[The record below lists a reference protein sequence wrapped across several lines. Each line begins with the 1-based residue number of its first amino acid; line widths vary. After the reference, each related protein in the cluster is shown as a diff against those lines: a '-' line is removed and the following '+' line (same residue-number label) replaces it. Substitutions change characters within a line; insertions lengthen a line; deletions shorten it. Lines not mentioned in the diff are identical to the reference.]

1 MSLSKC
7 LSLIMALFLS
17 GIAFA
22 QSPLQRITGVVLD
35 KASQQPLIGATVFIK
50 LESDQRMIGATTDA
64 DGRFVLDQVPVGRHF
79 LQCSYVG
86 YQPWVSSYL
95 EVTSGKRLDLRIELD
110 ESVMLGDSV
119 VVRAPRVASEASNE
133 YGLVSARSFTPEETQ
148 RFAGSINDPGRMAL
162 SLPGAQISTQDNEN
176 TIVVR
181 ANSPIGLSW
190 RLEGVEI
197 PNPNHFAEA
206 GSSGGGISAL
216 SIYVL
221 GASDFFTG
229 AFPAEYGN
237 ALAGVMDL
245 KFRKGNREERE
256 FRLQAGLI
264 GLDFAS
270 EGPLSKSKKSA
281 SYLFN
286 YRYSTLGILSQLGVN
301 VVNPLTSNSFHDLSF
316 NLYFPINKKSHLTF
330 FGFAGASSENKAAEA
345 DQAKWTS
352 FNEVYIYDFYT
363 KLGVTGLTYT
373 YLINEKS
380 YLYGTVSVGAND
392 IQSTD
397 DTVSYDL
404 VRTRIRNE
412 SYLNGRINTAWSY
425 NTKVGKAT
433 NLKAGFQASHL
444 FYDVYRDDYDNV
456 IDDLRIQM
464 EGNGTTFLFQPYA
477 VVRAQVAPALI
488 LQGGVNAMYF
498 KYTNEFIAE
507 PRMGAQIQLP
517 AGSINLAYG
526 LHSQILPFQTYEAV
540 TTDSLTGAYGGKPNQ
555 HLKMWRA
562 HHMAIN
568 LTQQFPGNV
577 RLKVELYYQAL
588 FNVPV
593 SIQSWSTY
601 SLINQ
606 DRNFFADSLSNE
618 GTGYNAGVEVT
629 LEKAFSNR
637 LFFLLS
643 GSVYDS
649 RFKTNNGGVDQYYNT
664 KYNSN
669 FNSALTFGKEW
680 DMKNNKRLEVGGRIL
695 WSGGMRYTPFDTQK
709 SMETG
714 RAVYVQSEA
723 YAEQNKNYF
732 RMDARVALRKNAARF
747 SWKLSLDIQ
756 NLTNYQNPQRPYFD
770 RWAGTQ
776 AFGYNTSIIPVISY
790 TIDF

>member
-1 MSLSKC
+1 MTFR
-7 LSLIMALFLS
+7 LFLVVWLLGQAS
-17 GIAFA
+17 FA
-22 QSPLQRITGVVLD
+22 QTPTQRISGLVLD
-35 KASQQPLIGATVFIK
+35 KASQQPLVGATVFIK
-50 LESDQRMIGATTDA
+50 LESEAGRIIGATTDTE
-64 DGRFVLDQVPVGRHF
+64 GHFSIESVPVGRHF
-79 LQCSYVG
+79 LNCTYVG
-86 YQPWVSSYL
+86 YQAWVSSYL
-95 EVTSGKRLDLRIELD
+95 EVTSAKKLDLTIELV
-110 ESVMLGDSV
+110 ESAIMGDTI
-119 VVRAPRVASEASNE
+119 VVRAPRVANEASNE
-133 YGLVSARSFTPEETQ
+133 FGLVSARSFTPEETQ

-245 KFRKGNREERE
+245 KFRKGNREDRE

-270 EGPLSKSKKSA
+270 EGPLSRSRKTS

-286 YRYSTLGILSQLGVN
+286 YRYSTLGILSKMGVN

-330 FGFAGASSENKAAEA
+330 FAFAGSSSENKAAEE
-345 DQAKWTS
+345 DQSKWES

-380 YLYGTVSVGAND
+380 YLTGTFSIGAND
-392 IQSTD
+392 IKSTD
-397 DTVSYDL
+397 DTIGYDAI
-404 VRTRIRNE
+404 RTRIRNE
-412 SYLNGRINTAWSY
+412 SYLNGRINTAWSF
-425 NTKVGKAT
+425 NTKLGKNT
-433 NLKAGFQASHL
+433 NLKAGFQASNL
-444 FYDVYRDDYDNV
+444 FYNVYRDDYDNA
-456 IDDLRIQM
+456 INDLRIQM
-464 EGNGTTFLFQPYA
+464 DGEGTTLLIQPYA
-477 VVRAQVAPALI
+477 VVRAQVSPKLI
-488 LQGGVNAMYF
+488 LQGGINTMYF
-498 KYTNEFIAE
+498 QYTNEFLVE
-507 PRMGAQIQLP
+507 PRIGAQIQLP

-526 LHSQILPFQTYEAV
+526 LHSQILPFQTYEAI
-540 TTDSLTGAYGGKPNQ
+540 TSDSLTGVYAGKPNQ

-562 HHMAIN
+562 HHAAIN
-568 LTQQFPGNV
+568 VTHEFSGNI
-577 RLKVELYYQAL
+577 RLKVEPYYQSL

-593 SIQSWSTY
+593 SLDSWNTY

-606 DRNFFADSLSNE
+606 DRNFFADSLSNA
-618 GTGYNAGVEVT
+618 GTGYNTGVEVT

-649 RFKTNNGGVDQYYNT
+649 KFKTNNGGLDQYYNT

-680 DMKNNKRLEVGGRIL
+680 DLTKSKRLEAGGRIL
-695 WSGGMRYTPFDTQK
+695 WSGGMRFTPFDTQK
-709 SMETG
+709 SIEAG
-714 RAVYVQSEA
+714 RAVYINSEA

-732 RMDARVALRKNAARF
+732 RIDARIALRKNAANL

-770 RWAGTQ
+770 RWTGTV